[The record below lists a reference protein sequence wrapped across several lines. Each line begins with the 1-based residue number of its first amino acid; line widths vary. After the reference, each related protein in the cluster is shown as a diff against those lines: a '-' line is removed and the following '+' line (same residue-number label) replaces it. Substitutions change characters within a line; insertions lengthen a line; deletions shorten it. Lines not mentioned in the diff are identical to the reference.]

1 MKTRVLIV
9 DDSAVVRKVLTTE
22 LSKFGDIEVVGSA
35 MDPYVARDKIIAL
48 RPDVLTLDVEMPRM
62 DGLTFLTNLMN
73 VHPMPVIVVSSVTP
87 ERSEAAIQ
95 ALTLGAVDVICKP
108 GTQFTVGEVTEQLV
122 RAIRAAAH
130 VRPGTCRA
138 APPPVPIKE
147 KQAPRFQLKTTHKV
161 LALGA
166 STGGTVAIE
175 RVLVNLPV
183 DTPGAVIVQHM
194 PENFTA
200 AFAKRLNGISAM
212 EIREARDGDSIVPGV
227 ALLAP
232 GNRHMVLARS
242 GARYH
247 VRIKGGPAVHHQRP
261 SVDVLFH
268 SLAQKVGSNAVGVLM
283 TGMGA
288 DGAEGMLAMREAGS
302 HTIAEH
308 ESTCVVYGMPKE
320 AIELGAA
327 AEIVRLPNITDAI
340 LRSLGAGS
348 RPVARAAAV

>member
-35 MDPYVARDKIIAL
+35 MDPYVARDKIISL

-62 DGLTFLTNLMN
+62 DGLTFLTKLMKF
-73 VHPMPVIVVSSVTP
+73 HPMPVIVVSSVTP

-95 ALTLGAVDVICKP
+95 ALTLGAVEVICKP
-108 GTQFTVGEVTEQLV
+108 GTQFTVGEVTDQLV

-130 VRPGTCRA
+130 VRPGACRA
-138 APPPVPIKE
+138 APPPVPTE
-147 KQAPRFQLKTTHKV
+147 GNRGPRFQLKTTHKV
-161 LALGA
+161 LAIGA

-175 RVLVNLPV
+175 RVLVNLPI
-183 DTPGAVIVQHM
+183 DTPGTLIVQHM

-212 EIREARDGDSIVPGV
+212 EIREARDGDSLVPGV

-232 GNRHMVLARS
+232 GNRHMVLDRS
-242 GARYH
+242 GSRYH

-268 SLAQKVGSNAVGVLM
+268 SVARKAGRNAVGVLM

-288 DGAEGMLAMREAGS
+288 DGAEGMLAMRKAGS

-327 AEIVRLPNITDAI
+327 VEIVKLPSITDAA
-340 LRSLGAGS
+340 LRSLGAGA
-348 RPVARAAAV
+348 RPVAKAAAV